1 MAHQPQYVGP
11 EWKVNPLQP
20 IAAGKTGAPEVLS
33 AATGVVSLDTENTTI
48 SWTSGS
54 NQALTLAAGDPFQ
67 RKTIHMAVKG
77 GAGNSVVTGLFA
89 SAGVSQ
95 TTLTFNAVGD
105 FVTLMFLNGRWQ
117 VLVNQS
123 VVAA

>member
-1 MAHQPQYVGP
+1 
-11 EWKVNPLQP
+11 
-20 IAAGKTGAPEVLS
+20 
-33 AATGVVSLDTENTTI
+33 
-48 SWTSGS
+48 
-54 NQALTLAAGDPFQ
+54 
-67 RKTIHMAVKG
+67 MAVKG

-89 SAGVSQ
+89 SAGVAQ